1 MVLVMVVFAAAAD
14 SGNSSNVKGSA
25 PLAIGLS
32 ITTCHLFAV
41 PFTGSSMNPARS
53 LGSAAYA
60 ENGFAN
66 HWVYWLGPIL
76 GGITASIV
84 YQLVL
89 TEPKE
94 EPKTYDA
101 VATKDPKD
109 DAA

>member
-1 MVLVMVVFAAAAD
+1 
-14 SGNSSNVKGSA
+14 
-25 PLAIGLS
+25 
-32 ITTCHLFAV
+32 
-41 PFTGSSMNPARS
+41 MNPARS

-66 HWVYWLGPIL
+66 HWVIQSYTVLARLYLRTFFHILKFFQVYWLGPIL

>member
-1 MVLVMVVFAAAAD
+1 
-14 SGNSSNVKGSA
+14 
-25 PLAIGLS
+25 
-32 ITTCHLFAV
+32 
-41 PFTGSSMNPARS
+41 MNPARS

-66 HWVYWLGPIL
+66 HWVIQSCKTVPENIFSHFKIFQVYWLGPIL